1 MRLRSAGESDFPRV
15 AELIHA
21 STNAWY
27 QRNGKSAIF
36 TAGPESCMLFCQVY
50 EDLDPGCCVVAEDEP
65 AGRLMGSCFYHPR
78 NTHLSLGIMN
88 VHPAFFGRGVAS
100 SLLRFITDLAD
111 REQKP
116 VRLVSSAMNLDS
128 FSLYT
133 KQGFVPRAAFQD
145 MIVSVPAEGMPQSVP
160 GMNRVRPATFMDIPS
175 MVELEERVSGIRREK
190 DYRYFLDNRLGIWHA
205 SVLDDAEG
213 GLAGFLCSVAHP
225 ASTML
230 GPGIMRDQND
240 AAALILAELNVRCG
254 LSPVFLVPVDQS
266 ELVRTLYSWGARN
279 CEIHF
284 AQVRGR
290 FQSYSGIVMPTF
302 MPETG

>member
-1 MRLRSAGESDFPRV
+1 MRLRSAEESDFPRV

-21 STNAWY
+21 STNTWY
-27 QRNGKSAIF
+27 QRNRNATIF
-36 TAGPESCMLFCQVY
+36 NAGPGSCRLFCDVY
-50 EDLDPGCCVVAEDEP
+50 ETLDPGCCIVAEDEST
-65 AGRLMGSCFYHPR
+65 GRLMGSCFYHPR
-78 NTHLSLGIMN
+78 DTHVSLGIMN
-88 VHPAFFGRGVAS
+88 VHPDSFGRGVAS
-100 SLLRFITDLAD
+100 ALLRFIADLAD

-145 MIVSVPAEGMPQSVP
+145 MIVSLPAEGLPQSAP
-160 GMNRVRPATFMDIPS
+160 GMSRIRPATFTDIPN
-175 MVELEERVSGIRREK
+175 MVALEERVSGIRREK
-190 DYRYFLDNRLGIWHA
+190 DYRYFLENRLGIWHV

-213 GLAGFLCSVAHP
+213 GVAGFLCSVAHP

-230 GPGIMRDQND
+230 GPGIMKDPND
-240 AAALILAELNVRCG
+240 AASLILAELNVRRG

-290 FQSYSGIVMPTF
+290 FQPFNGIVMPTF